1 MDSFCA
7 LTLECGCQVR
17 VLGFLD
23 SWGVAANR
31 MIKTVGLFSVHH
43 HYSFYYL
50 CLLRIFEFFL
60 SLVGCFFYE
69 ITSWD
74 RLFASLCLGGESILF
89 WWNFI
94 GSKARLNFFA
104 WRCFHR
110 LLKLHVVICF
120 LQLSNRY
127 CFIDE
132 VLLVIHLIHFNR
144 RFMALVFISDE
155 FLYGATTFWS
165 FVFITASLLLGL

>member
-1 MDSFCA
+1 MLGVFDSSCA
-7 LTLECGCQVR
+7 TSNR
-17 VLGFLD
+17 VI
-23 SWGVAANR
+23 
-31 MIKTVGLFSVHH
+31 MTVSLFSVHH

-50 CLLRIFEFFL
+50 CLLRILEFFL

-74 RLFASLCLGGESILF
+74 GLFASLCLGGESILF

-94 GSKARLNFFA
+94 GSKAWLNFFA

-132 VLLVIHLIHFNR
+132 VLLVIHLIHFYR

-165 FVFITASLLLGL
+165 FDFITASFLLSL